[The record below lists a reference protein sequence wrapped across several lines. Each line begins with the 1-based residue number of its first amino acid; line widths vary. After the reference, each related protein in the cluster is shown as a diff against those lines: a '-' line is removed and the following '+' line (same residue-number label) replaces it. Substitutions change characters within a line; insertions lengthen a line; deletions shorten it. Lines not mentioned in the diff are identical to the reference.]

1 MIDFDS
7 KTAIIILT
15 NRVHPDD
22 KGSVVP
28 LRKAVANCVYRV
40 VK

>member
-22 KGSVVP
+22 KGSGQFRCAKP
-28 LRKAVANCVYRV
+28 LLIASIV
-40 VK
+40 